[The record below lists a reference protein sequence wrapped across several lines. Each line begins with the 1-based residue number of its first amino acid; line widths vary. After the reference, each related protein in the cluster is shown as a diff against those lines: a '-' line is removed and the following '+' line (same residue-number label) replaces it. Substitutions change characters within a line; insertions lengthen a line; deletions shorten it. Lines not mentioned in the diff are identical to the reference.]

1 MKSIFSIKNKVIII
15 TGVSS
20 GIGKY
25 IAEQLVLHDAIVYG
39 ISRGKV
45 KNPIFNNIVCD
56 LSNFSLLKK
65 N

>member
-39 ISRGKV
+39 ISRSKV
-45 KNPIFNNIVCD
+45 KFYFI
-56 LSNFSLLKK
+56 KK
-65 N
+65 KIKVNL